1 MGQRMIFFFAQLV
14 TMVLALLP
22 AIGLGS
28 ILAITLNVF
37 LGPIVAVISAVTA
50 MGVVL
55 ALEVA
60 GGLWLLGRRFEQLD
74 LSTDL
79 RTS

>member
-1 MGQRMIFFFAQLV
+1 MI
-14 TMVLALLP
+14 LALIP
-22 AIGLGS
+22 AAAIGA

-37 LGPIVAVISAVTA
+37 IGPIVAVITAVVA
-50 MGVVL
+50 MGTVL
-55 ALEVA
+55 GLEVA